1 MIERGFVAD
10 KMKEFQIQEFISA
23 NLKNVG
29 HSHTRLQ
36 KTPLGEKII
45 VYTSRPGLVVGKR
58 GENISRLTRVLKKK
72 FKLENPQIEISEIEN
87 PNLDAEIVAERIAIS
102 LERFGSKRFKGILH
116 KTMEDVLNNG
126 ALGVEIILSGK
137 VPSSRAKSWRVFG
150 GYMKKCGEIAVAQVK
165 RAQVTALLKS
175 GIIGI
180 KVSIMP
186 SDVVLPDDIKLSDE
200 KIEIVEE
207 ELPADAAPETKEEPV
222 KEKKKRKSRA
232 KKSKAVEQEKHEEEK
247 DEHKE

>member
-1 MIERGFVAD
+1 
-10 KMKEFQIQEFISA
+10 
-23 NLKNVG
+23 
-29 HSHTRLQ
+29 
-36 KTPLGEKII
+36 
-45 VYTSRPGLVVGKR
+45 
-58 GENISRLTRVLKKK
+58 LKKK

-87 PNLDAEIVAERIAIS
+87 PNLDAGIVAERIAIS

-150 GYMKKCGEIAVAQVK
+150 GYMKKCGEIAVSQVK
-165 RAQVTALLKS
+165 RAQVTALIKS

-186 SDVVLPDDIKLSDE
+186 SDVVLPDDIKLSDG

-207 ELPADAAPETKEEPV
+207 ELPAVPVPEIKEEPV

-232 KKSKAVEQEKHEEEK
+232 KKTAAVEENKEEAK

>member
-45 VYTSRPGLVVGKR
+45 VYTSRPGLVVGKK

-87 PNLDAEIVAERIAIS
+87 PNLDAGIVAERIAIS

-150 GYMKKCGEIAVAQVK
+150 GYMKKCGEIAVSQVK
-165 RAQVTALLKS
+165 RAQVTALIKS

-186 SDVVLPDDIKLSDE
+186 SDVVLPDDIKLSDG

-207 ELPADAAPETKEEPV
+207 ELPAVPVPDIKEEPV

-232 KKSKAVEQEKHEEEK
+232 KKTAAVEENKEEAK